1 MREIYLLN
9 NGDSIKKISFEL
21 GKENIKVAPDKLFG
35 YKYAIIESGT
45 DDISVVKNYLPAF
58 VYKVKKE
65 DNYLDILAR
74 GFTIDSNDNINA
86 DDIIILKKPRS
97 IRYVVSPLETLDQIA
112 YKFGTKEEDIMIN
125 NNLSTNKLFVGQI
138 LWI

>member
-35 YKYAIIESGT
+35 YKYAIIENGT
-45 DDISVVKNYLPAF
+45 DDISVVKNYLPSF

-65 DNYLDILAR
+65 DKYLDILAR
-74 GFTIDSNDNINA
+74 GFKIDSNDNINA

-97 IRYVVSPLETLDQIA
+97 IRYVVSPLETLDKIA

>member
-35 YKYAIIESGT
+35 YKYAIIENGT
-45 DDISVVKNYLPAF
+45 DDISVVKNYLPSF

-74 GFTIDSNDNINA
+74 GFKIDSNDNINA

-97 IRYVVSPLETLDQIA
+97 IRYVVSPLETLDKIA